1 MGIKFYDN
9 PSSYKA
15 KLLTLEKGDAV
26 VAAQLAGDFSLPRS
40 QKKKLVFIAGGIGIT
55 PFRSMIKSLIDS
67 GEKRDIVIFY
77 GNNSVADIAYT
88 GLLDDAEEKLG
99 IKVIYSLADQESI
112 PPDWQGIR
120 GYVTAEAIKKEV
132 PDYRERSFYISGPRA
147 MVTAYENTL
156 RKLGVKK
163 SRIKLDFFPGFA

>member
-1 MGIKFYDN
+1 
-9 PSSYKA
+9 
-15 KLLTLEKGDAV
+15 
-26 VAAQLAGDFSLPRS
+26 
-40 QKKKLVFIAGGIGIT
+40 
-55 PFRSMIKSLIDS
+55 MIKSLIDS

-120 GYVTAEAIKKEV
+120 GYVTEAIKKEV